1 MLYMDL
7 LGLYESEVDII
18 LTGPYITYWQ
28 NKKSLIFI
36 LHDFQYYYL
45 NIMKFWNFM
54 KTEISEIFWK
64 FWNLMKVLKSYENFE
79 FFEIFWNFWNF
90 ETFFKFFLKF
100 WTLNFRINFLFLM
113 KFYEIFE
120 YW

>member
-7 LGLYESEVDII
+7 LGLYGPGTKSEVDII

-28 NKKSLIFI
+28 KKKSLIFI

-54 KTEISEIFWK
+54 KTEISEIFGK
-64 FWNLMKVLKSYENFE
+64 FWNLMKVWKSYEILKKFWNF
-79 FFEIFWNFWNF
+79 FFEILN
-90 ETFFKFFLKF
+90 FKF
-100 WTLNFRINFLFLM
+100 
-113 KFYEIFE
+113 
-120 YW
+120 